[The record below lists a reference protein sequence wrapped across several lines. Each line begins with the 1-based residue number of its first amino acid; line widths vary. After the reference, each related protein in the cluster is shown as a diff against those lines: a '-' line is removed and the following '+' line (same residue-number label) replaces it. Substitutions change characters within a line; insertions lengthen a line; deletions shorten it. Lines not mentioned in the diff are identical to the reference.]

1 MFLIE
6 RRSFPT
12 TDAYNLSRNNEDGGQ
27 CDGTVASDARPEGSD
42 IVIHSTP
49 TTYMYN
55 LLPQLLLLLLMY
67 ATRYQKHVTS
77 SRFADDRRLGRKGIY
92 YGAVPAVHAR
102 PLPILR
108 PYFWT
113 NFFLRSHSTR
123 IILPI
128 LPRDADIAERERERE
143 RERKKKKERERE
155 QMQ

>member
-55 LLPQLLLLLLMY
+55 LLPQLLHAAADVCNALPETRDIVTICRRQETGEKRNLLRRGAGCTCKAVADFTTLFLDQLLSPESFDAHY
-67 ATRYQKHVTS
+67 FAYFAT
-77 SRFADDRRLGRKGIY
+77 
-92 YGAVPAVHAR
+92 
-102 PLPILR
+102 
-108 PYFWT
+108 
-113 NFFLRSHSTR
+113 
-123 IILPI
+123 
-128 LPRDADIAERERERE
+128 
-143 RERKKKKERERE
+143 
-155 QMQ
+155 